1 MVQNS
6 HPTPLHYHVKVEDKL
21 KQLEDQDII
30 EEVTGPTTWVS
41 PLVIVDKP
49 NGDIQLCVNMC
60 KPNEALRRTHHPYP
74 TSEETLQDLNG
85 SKFFSKIDLKE
96 CYHQIELAESSR
108 HLTTFKT
115 HVGLCRYKRLPYG
128 ASEGSEICEHIIRQ
142 VLEGCHNVRNI
153 VDDILVHGTTKEE
166 NDRSLENVLLIL
178 QEKNGTVNPINC
190 LFGVTELDY
199 YTYNPRACA
208 GRHSRER
215 SPWKHHKKKVFFLGR
230 MPFRM
235 CSASCCADVHS
246 T

>member
-1 MVQNS
+1 MQAQRSSPPYTPPIPNIRRNS
-6 HPTPLHYHVKVEDKL
+6 
-21 KQLEDQDII
+21 
-30 EEVTGPTTWVS
+30 
-41 PLVIVDKP
+41 
-49 NGDIQLCVNMC
+49 
-60 KPNEALRRTHHPYP
+60 
-74 TSEETLQDLNG
+74 QDLNG

-128 ASEGSEICEHIIRQ
+128 ASEGSEICEHIIGQ

-190 LFGVTELDY
+190 LFGVTELD
-199 YTYNPRACA
+199 
-208 GRHSRER
+208 
-215 SPWKHHKKKVFFLGR
+215 
-230 MPFRM
+230 
-235 CSASCCADVHS
+235 
-246 T
+246 